1 MPDFQATDF
10 SLINLA
16 HVLEQ
21 FDYLALELK
30 ISKGR
35 WARGAVL
42 RSELHTPNGLGPG
55 IEYQF
60 AVFDPHGFEA
70 AKTYLLHCGYETVLG
85 RQEVACRR
93 RCAHTTLFGRTLNLV
108 HDCQIRR
115 LCE

>member
-70 AKTYLLHCGYETVLG
+70 AKTNVLHCHQKAALG
-85 RQEVACRR
+85 LQ
-93 RCAHTTLFGRTLNLV
+93 
-108 HDCQIRR
+108 
-115 LCE
+115 